1 MRLFEI
7 LDKMNVNDGENKT
20 SFLGV
25 CDGVVACDVKKNN
38 ATITMG
44 VPREVGLNYIND
56 NNIKPLLML
65 VNLEEYE
72 KIKAQEDGK

>member
-20 SFLGV
+20 AFLGV
-25 CDGVVACDVKKNN
+25 CDAVVAADVKKNN

-44 VPREVGLNYIND
+44 VPREAALDYINGSRL
-56 NNIKPLLML
+56 KPLLLL
-65 VNLEEYE
+65 VDLDEYE
-72 KIKAQEDGK
+72 KIKAAHE